1 MYTVEGRNVLLS
13 LTDSQT
19 DRRTDKQNG
28 SQIINIGIEPKTA
41 DIELATLGF
50 LQRQKLTATA
60 IMNV

>member
-1 MYTVEGRNVLLS
+1 MS
-13 LTDSQT
+13 QTDSQT